1 MRKTLTWLAAGA
13 AFALASGHALA
24 RDKAQD
30 PHETL
35 RQAAEDARA
44 AAGRTR
50 ADEARDPSKEKTRR
64 EVRVY
69 RHGDRDVVVSRGGDR
84 TERLRTLLQLRPDQE
99 PALKAYVEAVGKGGG
114 REPVVRLDRGG
125 DARTTPDRLAAMEVR
140 MAEQQAAMKVRIAAT
155 RTFYAQLDDKQ
166 RKVFDALPMLMFAG
180 PGFGPMLVPVAHAPA
195 APLPPEPPRAPRS

>member
-13 AFALASGHALA
+13 AVALSAGHALA
-24 RDKAQD
+24 REKAQD
-30 PHETL
+30 PHETI

-44 AAGRTR
+44 AAG
-50 ADEARDPSKEKTRR
+50 ESRDASKETARR

-69 RHGDRDVVVSRGGDR
+69 RHGDRDVVVARGGER

-99 PALKAYVEAVGKGGG
+99 PALKAYAEAVGKGGG
-114 REPVVRLDRGG
+114 REQMVRFDRGG
-125 DARTTPDRLAAMEVR
+125 DARTTPDRLSEMEAR
-140 MAEQQAAMKVRIAAT
+140 MAEQQAAMKSRIAAT
-155 RTFYAQLDDKQ
+155 RTFYAQLDEKQ

-195 APLPPEPPRAPRS
+195 PPRPPEPPRAPRS